1 MTDGGSQ
8 GVTPMAMTNDR
19 ADAFLR
25 MIKRSH
31 RGRLKVY
38 LGYAAGVG
46 KTWQMLQ
53 EGQRLKRDGI
63 DVVVGLV
70 ETHGRAD
77 TAKLAEGLE
86 VVPRRCQIYR
96 GIATDEMDSEAILR
110 RKPQVVLVD
119 ELAHTNIPGSR
130 NAKRYEDVQDLLAA
144 GFHVITTMNV
154 QHLESLYDTVEQASG
169 VKVRE
174 RIPDSVLAEADQ
186 IVNVDLTPEDL
197 QERLQEGKVYPA
209 ERIGTALSNFFRASN
224 LENLRELTLREMA
237 AQIDLRRHEAPE
249 VEGDVTPDQ
258 VMVCLSSRGPNSDR
272 LLRYASRLAG
282 KLNRN
287 WYAVYVQTPKEEA
300 TVIDS
305 RTQRLLSG
313 TLTLAKEL
321 GAVVFTYKG
330 EDIIG
335 TILRFAREYRVGH
348 IVLGSPAPI
357 PFWKRLAGRKSIPER
372 LMEESRGM
380 TIVVLDTRHYEPS
393 TFQQMPA
400 ATEQIPPPIEKA
412 PPPPQTKQLMLSSLL
427 DASKV
432 VIWREPVDKATVL
445 AALVWTTTTDAGL
458 RDEALR
464 AVREREAEGSTF
476 FNEGV
481 AFPHARIAGLEKP
494 LVALGLTRSGVPGV
508 AVEKQVE
515 YVFLSLSPL
524 EKPEVQVQLL
534 ALAARTL
541 QNRYLSQ
548 LLQAAVE
555 PQQAYEAL
563 RTWEESA
570 PAGRESSPGSHGKSF
585 DINQKL

>member
-1 MTDGGSQ
+1 MTLK
-8 GVTPMAMTNDR
+8 ANDR
-19 ADAFLR
+19 ADAFLQ
-25 MIKRSH
+25 MIRRSR
-31 RGRLKVY
+31 RGGLKVY

-53 EGQRLKRDGI
+53 EGRRIKGEGI
-63 DVVVGLV
+63 DVVIGLL

-86 VVPRRCQIYR
+86 VVPRHRQSYR
-96 GIATDEMDSEAILR
+96 GITMEEMDSEAILR

-144 GFHVITTMNV
+144 GIHVITTMNV
-154 QHLESLYDTVEQASG
+154 QHLESLYNTVEQASG

-197 QERLQEGKVYPA
+197 QERLLEGKVYPA

-237 AQIDLRRHEAPE
+237 AQIDLRRHEIPE
-249 VEGDVTPDQ
+249 EDGTVTPDQ

-287 WYAVYVQTPKEEA
+287 WYAVYVQTPGEEA

-321 GAVVFTYKG
+321 GAMVFTYKA
-330 EDIIG
+330 EDITG
-335 TILRFAREYRVGH
+335 TILRFAREYLVGH
-348 IVLGSPAPI
+348 IVLGTPAPI
-357 PFWKRLAGRKSIPER
+357 PFWKRLAGRKSIPEK
-372 LMEESRGM
+372 LIEESRGM
-380 TIVVLDTRHYEPS
+380 TIVVLDTRHYEPGA
-393 TFQQMPA
+393 FQQTPA

-412 PPPPQTKQLMLSSLL
+412 FPPPPTKQLTLSSLL
-427 DASKV
+427 DASKI
-432 VIWREPVDKATVL
+432 VIWREPVDKETVL
-445 AALVWTTTTDAGL
+445 ETLVRAVCPEDGRL
-458 RDEALR
+458 RDDALR
-464 AVREREAEGSTF
+464 AIREREAQGSTF

-481 AFPHARIAGLEKP
+481 AFPHARMAGLEGP
-494 LVALGLTRSGVPGV
+494 LVALGLTRGGITDA
-508 AVEKQVE
+508 AVEKPVE
-515 YVFLSLSPL
+515 CIFLSLSPL
-524 EKPEVQVQLL
+524 EKPEVQVQIL
-534 ALAARTL
+534 AMAARTF

-548 LLQAAVE
+548 SLRAAADGKEAYLALQA
-555 PQQAYEAL
+555 
-563 RTWEESA
+563 WETSSLSPLPA
-570 PAGRESSPGSHGKSF
+570 PNPHA
-585 DINQKL
+585 

>member
-1 MTDGGSQ
+1 M
-8 GVTPMAMTNDR
+8 TPMPMANDR

-25 MIKRSH
+25 MIRRSR
-31 RGRLKVY
+31 RGGLKVY

-53 EGQRLKRDGI
+53 EGQRLTGDGI
-63 DVVVGLV
+63 DVVIGLV

-77 TAKLAEGLE
+77 TAKLAERLE
-86 VVPRRCQIYR
+86 VIPRRSQIYR
-96 GIATDEMDSEAILR
+96 EIAMEEMDSEAILR
-110 RKPQVVLVD
+110 RKPQVALVD

-144 GFHVITTMNV
+144 GIHVITTMNV

-174 RIPDSVLAEADQ
+174 RIPDSILAEADQ

-197 QERLQEGKVYPA
+197 QERLREGKVYPA

-258 VMVCLSSRGPNSDR
+258 VMVCLSSRGPNSEK

-287 WYAVYVQTPKEEA
+287 WYAVYVQTPVEEA

-321 GAVVFTYKG
+321 GAMVFTYKG

-357 PFWKRLAGRKSIPER
+357 PFWKRLAGLKSIPER
-372 LMEESRGM
+372 LITESRGM
-380 TIVVLDTRHYEPS
+380 TIVVLDTRHYEPD
-393 TFQQMPA
+393 TFQKTPA

-412 PPPPQTKQLMLSSLL
+412 PPPPPTKQLSLGSLL
-427 DASKV
+427 DASKI
-432 VIWREPVDKATVL
+432 VIWREPVDKETVL
-445 AALVWTTTTDAGL
+445 ATLVATVCPEGPL
-458 RDEALR
+458 REETLR
-464 AVREREAEGSTF
+464 AVREREAQGSTF

-481 AFPHARIAGLEKP
+481 AFPHARIEGLETP
-494 LVALGLTRSGVPGV
+494 LVALGLMRGGVPDI
-508 AVEKQVE
+508 AVEKPVE
-515 YVFLSLSPL
+515 YVLLSLSPL
-524 EKPEVQVQLL
+524 EKPEIQVQLL

-541 QNRYLSQ
+541 QNRLLSQ
-548 LLQAAVE
+548 SLQAAADARQVY
-555 PQQAYEAL
+555 AAL
-563 RTWEESA
+563 KAWEESS
-570 PAGRESSPGSHGKSF
+570 PAGR
-585 DINQKL
+585 